1 MAASSNA
8 LSMHTRCTT
17 GEYMMPLTGYFC
29 KFQYNLE
36 RQTFSK
42 STDDKLRAGNI
53 RKKKTQFVVSFLIL
67 NLNVMMAN
75 DRWVC
80 CMNEKNW
87 ARWPNRRRIGW
98 GGITVKHPQ
107 RCPPLSR
114 TPFLLSQF
122 SSSSLLW
129 SDPLIRRSHVQNSS
143 VTVSMI
149 AVIKQG
155 YVLFV
160 LNLCSYVHSQGNKV
174 RK

>member
-1 MAASSNA
+1 MLSACIHDVPLVSTWCRWLAISASSNII
-8 LSMHTRCTT
+8 SRDRPSPN
-17 GEYMMPLTGYFC
+17 PLMI
-29 KFQYNLE
+29 NLE
-36 RQTFSK
+36 LEIS
-42 STDDKLRAGNI
+42 G
-53 RKKKTQFVVSFLIL
+53 KKPQFVVSFLIL